1 MGSSCFDFSGDVLE
15 PHQQVIDDLNVV
27 FFAED
32 SDERR
37 GDECG
42 EHIVSGSVLSVAEQV
57 IEQDGCQL
65 VSGQDVPMSGVI
77 GGSDGESIG
86 VWVGGHH
93 EGQAILLGRLDC
105 RPEDLMSLGVGQLIW
120 NTSKVRIGFSL
131 RREEFDGVES
141 GLFENGHDRD
151 GSDALKRC
159 VESLESIGVQF
170 EVIGGDGPDIED
182 GVLVCLVDF
191 GSELADPPI
200 GDSLIVVELGDGG
213 AVCHAIDDSL
223 IVRRQDLSAVGPVG
237 FEAIVTGRVVRGG
250 DDDTG
255 DAVEESDGKRQS
267 GSGSVAVEFEDVESV
282 SCEGG
287 GGQSGEF
294 Q

>member
-1 MGSSCFDFSGDVLE
+1 M
-15 PHQQVIDDLNVV
+15 
-27 FFAED
+27 
-32 SDERR
+32 
-37 GDECG
+37 
-42 EHIVSGSVLSVAEQV
+42 
-57 IEQDGCQL
+57 
-65 VSGQDVPMSGVI
+65 
-77 GGSDGESIG
+77 
-86 VWVGGHH
+86 
-93 EGQAILLGRLDC
+93 
-105 RPEDLMSLGVGQLIW
+105 
-120 NTSKVRIGFSL
+120 
-131 RREEFDGVES
+131 ES

-170 EVIGGDGPDIED
+170 EAIVGDGTGIED
-182 GVLVCLVDF
+182 GELVCLIDF
-191 GSELADPPI
+191 GSEPGDLSI
-200 GDSLIVVELGDGG
+200 GDSLFVVEPGDRG
-213 AVCHAIDDSL
+213 AIGDAIDDSL

-237 FEAIVTGRVVRGG
+237 FEAIVAGRVVRGG

-287 GGQSGEF
+287 GGQPGEF